1 MSATAEPLASSTH
14 DEKQF
19 EGLRLVQPKPEPE
32 HTVDTDHAV
41 AETPAAIPPPPADP
55 IDDLP
60 MHQVIRLMRSPAPGN
75 AADSTTRSS
84 AARRIQRTIGNRA
97 SQQIVMRAR
106 IVQRQCACGGTC
118 AKCQEEEQQREIQR
132 QVQTPVQRSSAAPA
146 PTEFDGIP
154 SSAGEQLDP
163 ATRQPM
169 EAHFGTDLG
178 DVRVHTGSEAAK
190 SATILDALA
199 YTSGRDIYFASGM
212 YAPSSDSGRRL
223 LAHEVA
229 HVVQQSSGK
238 EPSIAT
244 KSSHGAKIG
253 APDDP
258 LETEA
263 DRGAEEFMT
272 GAQAELTNEE
282 QRKRRESPGAVQRFI
297 QRQGDSTASKDSG
310 SVFDRIGAAAGAAWQ
325 GVSQAAGQRRKHGRF
340 DCERRIRRGLFGQP
354 RPLPPRRR
362 KPTTPR

>member
-132 QVQTPVQRSSAAPA
+132 QVRPQSSAVLRLP
-146 PTEFDGIP
+146 
-154 SSAGEQLDP
+154 
-163 ATRQPM
+163 
-169 EAHFGTDLG
+169 
-178 DVRVHTGSEAAK
+178 
-190 SATILDALA
+190 
-199 YTSGRDIYFASGM
+199 
-212 YAPSSDSGRRL
+212 RR
-223 LAHEVA
+223 
-229 HVVQQSSGK
+229 QSS
-238 EPSIAT
+238 
-244 KSSHGAKIG
+244 
-253 APDDP
+253 
-258 LETEA
+258 TEY
-263 DRGAEEFMT
+263 
-272 GAQAELTNEE
+272 
-282 QRKRRESPGAVQRFI
+282 
-297 QRQGDSTASKDSG
+297 
-310 SVFDRIGAAAGAAWQ
+310 
-325 GVSQAAGQRRKHGRF
+325 
-340 DCERRIRRGLFGQP
+340 
-354 RPLPPRRR
+354 PLPPANSS
-362 KPTTPR
+362 TLPRASPWKRTSART